1 MSFSNKIHAL
11 RDKISFSS
19 VRNVA
24 VEEIQNLSRVEQD
37 KLYDD
42 LARGTK
48 VLDDEQH
55 LNMYLRSFGLMH
67 REKAEEAFRQL
78 PRPNDLFSQDIEIF
92 DWGCGQ
98 GTATICLLDFLR
110 ACHITHHIKRIN
122 LIEPSSAAIDRAKD
136 ILSCYQECQDV
147 EIRCV
152 VKAFDDL
159 KSEDIVGYNCR
170 RLHLFSNI
178 LDVVYFDLAK
188 FTLLFQQT
196 QKGGNYIVCVGP
208 LNAGYK
214 RADWFID
221 AINPQHRYV
230 KIDKPKGCWITGR
243 EWTISLR
250 IVATF
255 VESVDDISTIR
266 KRITESQ
273 RHRQF
278 FAGYIADAVSDV
290 LSHSDYSLRAEELM
304 ALLSTFDVRSDK
316 SLELPENINPI
327 LAVMSNIISRG
338 MPTKAPL
345 EVEKLLATYFDYSFS
360 PLPKEHHYA
369 KTDKCKADDVFR
381 ALHLMEPRFNVK
393 DYNVKGLDSTFESDF
408 IKNYL
413 PQSGKAYM
421 CQVLEPQRDLS
432 SIVDVPNRRFNKDR
446 RVDFALEIP
455 YSTEGSDNHI
465 GFVVEINGQQYH
477 SSMTSRIKDARR
489 EKLITERRWEVNTLT
504 AINDKLLANEWESND
519 KYSAYLKVL
528 KENYEKKIEG
538 DWLNLLQFTLS
549 PFAVARIEKILV
561 EAMIA
566 GHLDLSAKSWKIAV
580 IERDVPCAQMA
591 IDNIRELYIH
601 LSELK
606 GSNEKLPDIE
616 LTTISTPEFCNSPL
630 HKTNHPKLNQQDL
643 NNYDLCIDISMLL
656 RDKIADFPISI
667 LANTYYVI
675 RSSHYSQD
683 VRTIYS
689 AENIEYEPLVIKT
702 KRGEYHDIPER
713 AKILTYFLQNIFRKD
728 SFREGQLA
736 ILSRALSNQTTIGLL
751 PTGGGKSLTYQLAA
765 MLQPGVTIIV
775 DPLISLMVDQYDG
788 LIEQRIDASAC
799 INSTMTREEKSYCL
813 GRLERGELQ
822 FMFLSPE
829 RFMMENFRE
838 EILAMPRSNKV
849 YFAYGVIDEVHTVS
863 EWGHDFRPAYLQL
876 GRNMTRFM
884 ETKTGK
890 NISIIGLT
898 ATASFDVLADVER
911 ELTLGGQMALDSD
924 AIVRPDIS
932 EREELT
938 YKVVEVKVD
947 FSQLKTANVNVVN
960 ASKLGMRNC
969 VADAKR
975 LFLKGLLGNVPNEVK
990 EINDK
995 REGSVHV
1002 KDFDAERFY
1011 LTNKEGLCTNAGI
1024 IFCPYREGALG
1035 VLDKQI
1041 DGRLTKTGIGTFVT
1055 SLDSNY
1061 KVGTYFGGADPV
1073 MMKPF
1078 IDNEQNIMVAT
1089 KAFGMGIDKPNV
1101 RFTVNITHP
1110 SSIESYVQEA
1120 GRGGRDKKNAI
1131 SYLLYEPTEFVELSI
1146 ENMVDAFGISN
1157 TSDINIP
1164 PEFIWLNLYIN
1175 KHPDNKYEYYIQWDD
1190 LNNLCIQNKQTQ
1202 AQFTALEKLLSPFK
1216 MNVDKDIQLFFHNN
1230 SFKGAY
1236 KEKVILAELAYGVVN
1251 CNYLPQDNGTGVF
1264 ATMQGL
1270 NDGDY
1275 SFVEV
1280 YGENELKENYQS
1292 FCNLIVNE
1300 ANSVAAAQGLATLQA
1315 TSFSFGELSKI
1326 TDFDSLLKEIS
1337 KATNDIRWR
1346 VCHRVP
1352 FMTSLRRAFCRRRDN
1367 DDTDKAI
1374 YRMCCIGLV
1383 DDVKIEY
1390 LDNDKHKYILRVVK
1404 RPSGAYFDCL
1414 QSFFEKYYSTAQSK
1428 QLVAKAMS
1436 HKGETEIDKCL
1447 GYITDF
1453 VYEKLEDKRRRSID
1467 DMREACVGGIDK
1479 TRGEVWLK
1487 EFIYLYFNSK
1497 YARDVHDVDGV
1508 NYSLKQDVKQPN
1520 INLLMK
1526 YINVLTIDQSGPVVT
1541 NVKHLY
1547 GAVLIILRDQLTDDL
1562 ASSLLYLL
1570 RSYCLAFLGIG
1581 DNATLFDDFKTGYWE
1596 NGLRKL
1602 IETNKG
1608 YAPLVLSQVISQYN
1622 EAVIKDTKDTRVKKY
1637 LKDKKVEVNLS
1648 IASTSYTKFTE
1659 DYTY

>member
-1 MSFSNKIHAL
+1 MSFSERIHAL
-11 RDKISFSS
+11 GDSISFTAI
-19 VRNVA
+19 RNIA
-24 VEEIQNLSRVEQD
+24 VDEISALPRIEQD
-37 KLYDD
+37 RLYDE
-42 LARGTK
+42 LARGTQ

-67 REKAEEAFRQL
+67 RAKAEEAFKQL
-78 PRPNDLFSQDIEIF
+78 PKHHDLFSQDIEIF

-98 GTATICLLDFLR
+98 GTATVCLLDFLR
-110 ACHITHHIKRIN
+110 ASHITHHIKRIS

-136 ILSCYQECQDV
+136 ILSCYQECKDA

-152 VKAFDDL
+152 VKAFDSL
-159 KSEDIVGYNCR
+159 KPEDIIGYNCR

-178 LDVVYFDLAK
+178 LDVAYFDLAK
-188 FTLLFQQT
+188 FTRLFQQT
-196 QKGGNYIVCVGP
+196 QKGGNYIVSAGP

-221 AINPQHRYV
+221 AINPKHRYI

-255 VESVDDISTIR
+255 IESVDDIAAIR

-290 LSHSDYSLRAEELM
+290 LTHSEYSLQAEELM

-316 SLELPENINPI
+316 SLELPESINPA

-345 EVEKLLATYFDYSFS
+345 EVEELLAKVFDYSFS

-369 KTDKCKADDVFR
+369 KTDKCKADDVFH
-381 ALHLMEPRFNVK
+381 ALHLIEPRFNVK
-393 DYNVKGLDSTFESDF
+393 DYNVKGLESSFESDF
-408 IKNYL
+408 IKIYL
-413 PQSGKAYM
+413 PQNGKAYM

-432 SIVDVPNRRFNKDR
+432 SIVDVPNRQFNKDR

-489 EKLITERRWEVNTLT
+489 EKLITERRWDVNTLT
-504 AINDKLLANEWESND
+504 AINEKTLANDWENND
-519 KYSAYLKVL
+519 RYSAYLNIL
-528 KENYEKKIEG
+528 KDNYGKKLEG

-549 PFAVARIEKILV
+549 PFAVVRIEKMLV

-566 GHLDLSAKSWKIAV
+566 GHLDLSARSWKIAV

-591 IDNIRELYIH
+591 IDDIRELYNH
-601 LSELK
+601 LCELK

-616 LTTISTPEFCNSPL
+616 LTIISTPEFSKSPL
-630 HKTNHPKLNQQDL
+630 HKSNRPKLSQQDS

-656 RDKIADFPISI
+656 RDKIADLPISI

-689 AENIEYEPLVIKT
+689 AENIEYKPLVIKT
-702 KRGEYHDIPER
+702 KRGEYHDIPGR
-713 AKILTYFLQNIFRKD
+713 AEILTYFLQNIFRKD

-765 MLQPGVTIIV
+765 LLQPGVTIVV
-775 DPLISLMVDQYDG
+775 DPLVSLMVDQHEG
-788 LIEQRIDASAC
+788 LIEQRIDTSAC
-799 INSTMTREEKSYCL
+799 INSIMTREEKSYCL
-813 GRLERGELQ
+813 GRLQRGELQ

-829 RFMMENFRE
+829 RFMMEEFRE
-838 EILAMPRSNKV
+838 EILAMPRNNHV
-849 YFAYGVIDEVHTVS
+849 FFAYGVIDEVHTVS

-924 AIVRPDIS
+924 AIVRPEIS

-938 YKVVEVKVD
+938 YRVLEVKAD
-947 FSQLKTANVNVVN
+947 FSQLKTANANVAN
-960 ASKLGMRNC
+960 ASKWGLRDC

-975 LFLKGLLGNVPNEVK
+975 LYLIGLLGNVPNEVK

-995 REGSVHV
+995 REGPVHIE
-1002 KDFDAERFY
+1002 DYDAKRFY
-1011 LTNKEGLCTNAGI
+1011 LANKEGQCRNAGI
-1024 IFCPYREGALG
+1024 IFCPYREGAFG
-1035 VLDKQI
+1035 VLDKEKN
-1041 DGRLTKTGIGTFVT
+1041 GRLTKTGIGTFVT
-1055 SLDSNY
+1055 ALDSTY
-1061 KVGTYFGGADPV
+1061 KVGTYLGGADPV

-1120 GRGGRDKKNAI
+1120 GRGGRDKKIAI
-1131 SYLLYEPTEFVELSI
+1131 SYLLYEPTELVELSI
-1146 ENMVDAFGISN
+1146 ENMVDAFGISS

-1164 PEFIWLNLYIN
+1164 IEFIWLNLYVN
-1175 KHPDNKYEYYIQWDD
+1175 KHPE
-1190 LNNLCIQNKQTQ
+1190 
-1202 AQFTALEKLLSPFK
+1202 EP
-1216 MNVDKDIQLFFHNN
+1216 
-1230 SFKGAY
+1230 
-1236 KEKVILAELAYGVVN
+1236 
-1251 CNYLPQDNGTGVF
+1251 
-1264 ATMQGL
+1264 
-1270 NDGDY
+1270 
-1275 SFVEV
+1275 
-1280 YGENELKENYQS
+1280 
-1292 FCNLIVNE
+1292 
-1300 ANSVAAAQGLATLQA
+1300 
-1315 TSFSFGELSKI
+1315 
-1326 TDFDSLLKEIS
+1326 
-1337 KATNDIRWR
+1337 
-1346 VCHRVP
+1346 
-1352 FMTSLRRAFCRRRDN
+1352 
-1367 DDTDKAI
+1367 
-1374 YRMCCIGLV
+1374 
-1383 DDVKIEY
+1383 
-1390 LDNDKHKYILRVVK
+1390 
-1404 RPSGAYFDCL
+1404 
-1414 QSFFEKYYSTAQSK
+1414 
-1428 QLVAKAMS
+1428 
-1436 HKGETEIDKCL
+1436 
-1447 GYITDF
+1447 
-1453 VYEKLEDKRRRSID
+1453 
-1467 DMREACVGGIDK
+1467 
-1479 TRGEVWLK
+1479 
-1487 EFIYLYFNSK
+1487 
-1497 YARDVHDVDGV
+1497 
-1508 NYSLKQDVKQPN
+1508 
-1520 INLLMK
+1520 
-1526 YINVLTIDQSGPVVT
+1526 
-1541 NVKHLY
+1541 
-1547 GAVLIILRDQLTDDL
+1547 
-1562 ASSLLYLL
+1562 
-1570 RSYCLAFLGIG
+1570 
-1581 DNATLFDDFKTGYWE
+1581 
-1596 NGLRKL
+1596 
-1602 IETNKG
+1602 
-1608 YAPLVLSQVISQYN
+1608 
-1622 EAVIKDTKDTRVKKY
+1622 
-1637 LKDKKVEVNLS
+1637 
-1648 IASTSYTKFTE
+1648 
-1659 DYTY
+1659 